1 MNEFWEMINWLL
13 FTWKG
18 QRNPKVFQNDASI
31 NIQNHLKVN
40 VVSPLKQVLTNIR
53 DFKHSLIQDVFQPPV
68 AKENPPSVGNIG
80 HSIKETSINQN
91 GGGVTQYQNGFVNF
105 HPSLS
110 DPLRPDVKITTS
122 SILPEPSGRNSANS
136 FQSPPEF
143 TPIDTAVVGQI
154 RDQQSFRKQILKT

>member
-1 MNEFWEMINWLL
+1 MINWLL
-13 FTWKG
+13 FIWKG
-18 QRNPKVFQNDASI
+18 QRKPKVFQNDASI

-91 GGGVTQYQNGFVNF
+91 EGGVTQYQNGFVNF

-122 SILPEPSGRNSANS
+122 SILLEPSGRNNVNS

-154 RDQQSFRKQILKT
+154 RDQQRFRKQILKT